1 MSDIAILQQPN
12 AFLGLK
18 CLPMDM
24 KQNALAGRVALITG
38 VSRRKG
44 IGFAIARRLSAL
56 GASLFLHSF
65 AAFDA
70 AQPWGADSDGPVSLV
85 DELRRQGVRVEH
97 EDADFQVS
105 DAPESLVRSAAV
117 AFGHIDI
124 LVVNHAYS
132 TLGSLE
138 DLTSAEIDRH
148 LHANVRATLLLTKVF
163 AAQHDGRRGGR
174 IVLLTS
180 GQHRG
185 PMPGELAY
193 VASKGALHQLTRS
206 LSSHLAPRRITVN
219 TVNPGATDT
228 GYASAVL
235 HQDVLAR
242 EPQGRWG
249 EPADAAR
256 IIGWLVT
263 DEAQWIT
270 GEVINSTGGGP

>member
-1 MSDIAILQQPN
+1 
-12 AFLGLK
+12 
-18 CLPMDM
+18 M
-24 KQNALAGRVALITG
+24 KENALAGRVALITG

-44 IGFAIARRLSAL
+44 IGFAIARQLSAL
-56 GASLFLHSF
+56 GANLFLHSF
-65 AAFDA
+65 VAFDA
-70 AQPWGADSDGPVSLV
+70 AQPWGADPDGPASLV
-85 DELRRQGVRVEH
+85 DELRRNGVRVEH
-97 EDADFQVS
+97 EDADLIIS
-105 DAPESLVRSAAV
+105 DAPESLVHSAAA

-132 TLGSLE
+132 TLGCLE
-138 DLTSAEIDRH
+138 DLTSEEIDRH
-148 LHANVRATLLLTKVF
+148 LHANVRATLLLVKAF
-163 AAQHDGRRGGR
+163 AAQHDGRPGGR

-180 GQHRG
+180 GQHLG

-193 VASKGALHQLTRS
+193 VASKGALHQITRS
-206 LSSHLAPRRITVN
+206 LSAYLAARRIMVN

-228 GYASAVL
+228 GYASAAL
-235 HQDVLAR
+235 HQDVLAQ
-242 EPQGRWG
+242 EPQRRWG